1 VKARRVKKLD
11 PRASLAENAAR
22 IVRVRVE
29 ELRSFVPDALDPEAT
44 RAQHD
49 MRIAAK
55 RLRYVLE
62 AAGFTLGPPAA
73 TARRRARDLQ
83 DVLGELHDCDV
94 MLPRVETHLAQMR
107 RDDARAVRARAGD
120 APDLD
125 PRLVTRAPHRTA
137 YRGLEVL
144 AVYLQARR
152 ELLFDRFRELWDE
165 FERRRVF
172 ERLDRAARER
182 IESARELRSASE
194 RAAKAAAE
202 LATAEQAE
210 RRAVERARRLD
221 SSVPRRSGGSRV
233 DQLAPVRGEA
243 APDDRAEGA
252 APAGDDGGTEE
263 EVTPTDRHEDG
274 DRAQVPRIEPA

>member
-1 VKARRVKKLD
+1 MKARRVKKLD

-29 ELRSFVPDALDPEAT
+29 ELRSFVPEALEPGAA

-73 TARRRARDLQ
+73 TARRRARDIQ

-94 MLPRVETHLAQMR
+94 MLPRVETHLDEMR
-107 RDDARAVRARAGD
+107 RDDARAVRARAAD

-144 AVYLQARR
+144 AVYVQARR
-152 ELLFDRFRELWDE
+152 ELLFDRFCEMWDE
-165 FERRRVF
+165 FERKRVF

-194 RAAKAAAE
+194 RAALAASE
-202 LATAEQAE
+202 LATAEAAE
-210 RRAVERARRLD
+210 RRAIERARRLD
-221 SSVPRRSGGSRV
+221 SSVPRRSGGGVEERPKPAAEERPEPLR
-233 DQLAPVRGEA
+233 DEAERGE
-243 APDDRAEGA
+243 PEGA
-252 APAGDDGGTEE
+252 PGVRDAGEG
-263 EVTPTDRHEDG
+263 HEDG
-274 DRAQVPRIEPA
+274 DRAQVPRPDPA